1 MNNRWPKS
9 KATEA
14 AAAILGLCLLA
25 FVIID
30 EFPYQSLYLG
40 GRRSLAE
47 ETSQL
52 IKDIQNKLETHADE
66 NYKVL
71 QRHRE
76 LSTPNLV
83 GQDPM
88 FKLTP
93 EVIPPA
99 VADTVRLITVRL
111 LENADGP

>member
-1 MNNRWPKS
+1 MNSRWPKS

-30 EFPYQSLYLG
+30 ESSYQSQYLGGGG
-40 GRRSLAE
+40 GRRSLAAE
-47 ETSQL
+47 ASHLMKNE
-52 IKDIQNKLETHADE
+52 QNKLDAQADE

-71 QRHRE
+71 PQHRE

-83 GQDPM
+83 G
-88 FKLTP
+88 
-93 EVIPPA
+93 
-99 VADTVRLITVRL
+99 
-111 LENADGP
+111 